1 MFGRDWEGG
10 TALIVA
16 RRNTVH
22 QVASA
27 PIYEY
32 VADVRP
38 DGATPAFRATI
49 ESPTIIDYSKFQPPD
64 VGDSVRVKIHPKSR
78 KVKFD
83 KSDAT
88 LDARPAAQ
96 AARAEFESLADLPPG
111 AVPAGSRDVSPVSE
125 AARQS
130 GARADPVEQLQRL
143 ADLHDRGALT
153 DAEFAAEKAK
163 LLSEN

>member
-1 MFGRDWEGG
+1 VFGRDWEGG

-32 VADVRP
+32 VADISP
-38 DGATPAFRATI
+38 DSATPAFRATI
-49 ESPTIIDYSKFQPPD
+49 DSPTILDYSKFQPPD
-64 VGDSVRVKIHPKSR
+64 VGDSVRVKFHPKSR

-83 KSDAT
+83 KSDPT

-111 AVPAGSRDVSPVSE
+111 AVPAGASDGGP
-125 AARQS
+125 A
-130 GARADPVEQLQRL
+130 PVEQLQKL
-143 ADLHDRGALT
+143 ADPHDRGALT

-163 LLSEN
+163 LLSES